1 MSPVGAHGGN
11 CAIESVAALAN
22 SLECQL
28 KICPNKSINSKA
40 IHSIFERYQKTREAR
55 VRRFAGAVHFM
66 TRLGTWDD
74 YLKKFVGR
82 YVLPWLNDITIVSG
96 LVKDAVRVDFLPIPS
111 RSKGF
116 SDQTSKT
123 GQAMP
128 KKMGQTLRQK
138 AMIYIVAGTLFCI
151 MVLTSQT
158 WKKLHKI
165 RTIGSTSQITQ

>member
-22 SLECQL
+22 SLECHL
-28 KICPNKSINSKA
+28 KTCSDRSANSET

-55 VRRFAGAVHFM
+55 VRKFAGAVHFM

-74 YLKKFVGR
+74 YLKKLVGR
-82 YVLPWLNDITIVSG
+82 YVLPWLNDITIVSK

-116 SDQTSKT
+116 SDQTSKI
-123 GQAMP
+123 GQATP
-128 KKMGQTLRQK
+128 KKLGRISRRK
-138 AMIYIVAGTLFCI
+138 ALIYTVTGTLFCI
-151 MVLTSQT
+151 MVLTSKI
-158 WKKLHKI
+158 WEKLLKI
-165 RTIGSTSQITQ
+165 HTFGSTSQITR